1 MMIRL
6 RSFRGFSGPAPGR
19 GPTESRTASA
29 AVSSSDGTPSFMLFS
44 FISAILIT
52 SLVSSPARSH
62 AYVHPYVC
70 MYVYVYGLTLRAACG
85 RPKRGIMLLSLA
97 RSLYKRMII

>member
-1 MMIRL
+1 MKPIRIL
-6 RSFRGFSGPAPGR
+6 LLLALLSGPCL
-19 GPTESRTASA
+19 TARA
-29 AVSSSDGTPSFMLFS
+29 QKVEPLTLEDSDGTPSFMLFS

-70 MYVYVYGLTLRAACG
+70 MYMFMGLRSG
-85 RPKRGIMLLSLA
+85 RLADA
-97 RSLYKRMII
+97 RSVESCSYPLHAPYISA